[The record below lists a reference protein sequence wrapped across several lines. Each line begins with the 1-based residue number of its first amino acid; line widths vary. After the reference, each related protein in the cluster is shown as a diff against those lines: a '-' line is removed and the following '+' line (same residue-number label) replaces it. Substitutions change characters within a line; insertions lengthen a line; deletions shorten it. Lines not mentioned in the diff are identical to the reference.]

1 MESTTLFTLMNREV
15 KTNRARTFLKCT
27 GECSFFCVRLL
38 VKRTPFSSCNMH
50 TSFNGHQSEPK
61 QKETVFFK
69 NRQKNTISFQL
80 LDSSCFLKPSNGSFF
95 IGNWQEHNGQRADA
109 RRSHRPVA
117 LQTRQQISEKSTIFL
132 ARTSIETRARHCS
145 YA

>member
-27 GECSFFCVRLL
+27 GECSFFAYAYSLSVLL
-38 VKRTPFSSCNMH
+38 SALATCIHLLMVIKASLNKKKQFFSKTGRKIPSL
-50 TSFNGHQSEPK
+50 FNCS
-61 QKETVFFK
+61 
-69 NRQKNTISFQL
+69 I
-80 LDSSCFLKPSNGSFF
+80 DSSCFLKPSNGSFF

-117 LQTRQQISEKSTIFL
+117 LQTRQQISEKSTIF
-132 ARTSIETRARHCS
+132 
-145 YA
+145 

>member
-27 GECSFFCVRLL
+27 GECSFFAYAYSLRVLL
-38 VKRTPFSSCNMH
+38 SALATCIH
-50 TSFNGHQSEPK
+50 LFNVHQSELK

-117 LQTRQQISEKSTIFL
+117 LQTRQQISEKSTIF
-132 ARTSIETRARHCS
+132 
-145 YA
+145 

>member
-27 GECSFFCVRLL
+27 GECSFFAYAYSLSVLL
-38 VKRTPFSSCNMH
+38 SALATCIH
-50 TSFNGHQSEPK
+50 LFNVHQSELK

-80 LDSSCFLKPSNGSFF
+80 LDSSCFLKPEAIVHFSLE
-95 IGNWQEHNGQRADA
+95 IGRSTTVNELTHAGHTGQWRY
-109 RRSHRPVA
+109 
-117 LQTRQQISEKSTIFL
+117 RQDS
-132 ARTSIETRARHCS
+132 R
-145 YA
+145 